1 MADKNMI
8 KLDEPID
15 MVKSDEPTVMA
26 TSNEPIRDSLII
38 YSLLSRLGKKCSRN
52 EVREAVSASASDN
65 PLDWAGDAISG
76 FGFLCNSGN
85 VKLSA
90 ITSSILPALVQGKDG
105 KLIIVEAI
113 SEGRVSIY
121 DSQNT
126 DTKHFTE
133 KEFQEWYA
141 GRLMYAQPALEDH
154 KTVKAR
160 LKALSPLRTLGM
172 SRFLWVAVAAL
183 LSNVLGL
190 STSLFIMVVYD
201 RVLPNQAL
209 ESLYALSIGVGL
221 AIVFDTILKGARSRI
236 VARASV
242 RADIDVNEDIF
253 DQFVEVSNTKDRKSV
268 GELSSVMRD
277 FEIFREFMSSATIL
291 TLVDLPFVLVFVGVI
306 YLIGGPLFI
315 VPLICIPTILLIILA
330 VQPILA
336 RNSAAV
342 SASAQSR
349 QGLLV
354 EILGGLEP
362 LRANGAFGYMKR
374 KFQTQSN
381 FYAKAN
387 GQAKSYSEI
396 NSNIIQIVQQVA
408 QVAIIVY
415 GFHLF
420 SDQVITMGSIIAVVI
435 LSGRALGPLAK
446 VGQTLGR
453 ANAAFVAR
461 GNLKRFLSAPRM
473 RNSGSTSMI
482 TNTENSAIEVHNVTL
497 RLSEMGRPLLNGF
510 NLNIKKG
517 EKVAIVGRTG
527 SGKTSL
533 IKLMVGLLSP
543 ETGSIMI
550 NGSDVRQFSRAD
562 LFRTVGTVFQ
572 EPWLFSGTLR
582 DNVAMGQ
589 EDCSDQDVI
598 ESLKAAGANFVGGES
613 GADLDFLIQDQGSN
627 LSGGQKQ
634 SVMMARALAFKPEV
648 YLFDEPTSAMD
659 GLTEAEVIAGLATKL
674 SDKTLVVVT
683 HKMPVV
689 AMCDRVLVMDNG
701 KLIGDGAKDAY
712 FELLRKRSEQKA

>member
-1 MADKNMI
+1 MTDTDIIEA
-8 KLDEPID
+8 ER
-15 MVKSDEPTVMA
+15 PT
-26 TSNEPIRDSLII
+26 RDALII
-38 YSLLSRLGKKCSRN
+38 YALLGRLGRKCTKN
-52 EVREAVSASASDN
+52 EVMEAVSSSAAEN
-65 PLDWAGDAISG
+65 PLGWAADAISG

-85 VKLSA
+85 VKISA
-90 ITSSILPALVQGKDG
+90 ITSSILPALALGKNG
-105 KLIIVEAI
+105 QLIILEEIQEDRFSV
-113 SEGRVSIY
+113 Y

-126 DTKHFTE
+126 EKKHLTK
-133 KEFQEWYA
+133 KEFEDWYS
-141 GRLMYAQPALEDH
+141 GQLINAQPALEDH
-154 KTVKAR
+154 NTIKER
-160 LKALSPLRTLGM
+160 LKALSPLRTLGTA
-172 SRFLWVAVAAL
+172 RFLWVAVAAL

-201 RVLPNQAL
+201 RVLPNQAID
-209 ESLYALSIGVGL
+209 SLYGLAIGVGI
-221 AIVFDTILKGARSRI
+221 AILFDTILKGARSRI

-242 RADIDVNEDIF
+242 RADIAVNEDIF
-253 DQFVEVSNTKDRKSV
+253 EQFVEVSNTKDRKSV
-268 GELSSVMRD
+268 GELSTVMRD
-277 FEIFREFMSSATIL
+277 FEVFREFMSSATIL

-315 VPLICIPTILLIILA
+315 VPLICIPTILIIILA

-342 SASAQSR
+342 SASATSR

-362 LRANGAFGYMKR
+362 LRANGAFAFMKR

-387 GQAKSYSEI
+387 HQAKSYAEI
-396 NSNIIQIVQQVA
+396 NGNIIQIVQQVA

-420 SDQVITMGSIIAVVI
+420 ADQIITMGSIIAVVI

-453 ANAAFVAR
+453 ANAAYVAR
-461 GNLKRFLSAPRM
+461 GNLTRFLSAPRM
-473 RNSGSTSMI
+473 RNSGATSMI
-482 TNTENSAIEVHNVTL
+482 TNTENSAIELHNVTL

-510 NLNIKKG
+510 NLTIKKG

-533 IKLMVGLLSP
+533 IKVIIGLLTP

-550 NGSDVRQFSRAD
+550 SGSDVRQYARAD
-562 LFRTVGTVFQ
+562 LFRKVGTVFQ
-572 EPWLFSGTLR
+572 ESWLFSGTIR

-589 EDCSDQDVI
+589 DDCSEQNIVDC
-598 ESLKAAGANFVGGES
+598 LRAAGANFIGEGTS
-613 GADLDFLIQDQGSN
+613 ADLDFLIQDQGSN
-627 LSGGQKQ
+627 LSGGQRQ
-634 SVMMARALAFKPEV
+634 SIMMARALAFNPDIF
-648 YLFDEPTSAMD
+648 LFDEPTSAMD
-659 GLTEAEVIAGLATKL
+659 GLTESEVIASL
-674 SDKTLVVVT
+674 SSNLGNKTLLVVT

-701 KLIGDGAKDAY
+701 KLVGDGTKDAY
-712 FELLRKRSEQKA
+712 FELLQKQLQQKAK

>member
-1 MADKNMI
+1 MTDTDIIEADR
-8 KLDEPID
+8 
-15 MVKSDEPTVMA
+15 PT
-26 TSNEPIRDSLII
+26 RDALII
-38 YSLLSRLGKKCSRN
+38 YALLGRLGRKCTKN
-52 EVREAVSASASDN
+52 EVMEAVSSSAAEN
-65 PLDWAGDAISG
+65 PLGWAADAISG

-85 VKLSA
+85 VKISA
-90 ITSSILPALVQGKDG
+90 ITSSILPALALGKNG
-105 KLIIVEAI
+105 QLIILEEIQEDRFSV
-113 SEGRVSIY
+113 Y

-126 DTKHFTE
+126 GKKHLTK
-133 KEFQEWYA
+133 KEFEDWYS
-141 GRLMYAQPALEDH
+141 GQLINAQPALEDH
-154 KTVKAR
+154 NTIKER
-160 LKALSPLRTLGM
+160 LKALSPLRTLGTA
-172 SRFLWVAVAAL
+172 RFLWVAVAAL

-201 RVLPNQAL
+201 RVLPNQAID
-209 ESLYALSIGVGL
+209 SLYGLAIGVGI
-221 AIVFDTILKGARSRI
+221 AILFDTILKGARSRI

-242 RADIDVNEDIF
+242 RADIAVNEDIF
-253 DQFVEVSNTKDRKSV
+253 EQFVEVSNTKDRKSV
-268 GELSSVMRD
+268 GELSTVMRD
-277 FEIFREFMSSATIL
+277 FEVFREFMSSATIL

-315 VPLICIPTILLIILA
+315 VPLICIPTILIIILA

-342 SASAQSR
+342 SASATSR

-362 LRANGAFGYMKR
+362 LRANGAFAFMKR

-387 GQAKSYSEI
+387 HQAKSYAEI
-396 NSNIIQIVQQVA
+396 NGNIIQIVQQVA

-420 SDQVITMGSIIAVVI
+420 ADQIITMDSIIAVVI

-453 ANAAFVAR
+453 ANAAYVAR
-461 GNLKRFLSAPRM
+461 GNLTRFLSAPRM
-473 RNSGSTSMI
+473 RNSGATSMI
-482 TNTENSAIEVHNVTL
+482 TNTENSAIELHNVTL

-510 NLNIKKG
+510 NLTIKKG

-533 IKLMVGLLSP
+533 IKVIIGLLTP

-550 NGSDVRQFSRAD
+550 SGSDVRQYARAD
-562 LFRTVGTVFQ
+562 LFRKVGTVFQ
-572 EPWLFSGTLR
+572 ESWLFSGTIR

-589 EDCSDQDVI
+589 DDCSEQNIVDC
-598 ESLKAAGANFVGGES
+598 LRAAGANFIGEGTS
-613 GADLDFLIQDQGSN
+613 ADLDFLIQDQGSN
-627 LSGGQKQ
+627 LSGGQRQ
-634 SVMMARALAFKPEV
+634 SIMMARALAFNPDIF
-648 YLFDEPTSAMD
+648 LFDEPTSAMD
-659 GLTEAEVIAGLATKL
+659 GLTESEVIASL
-674 SDKTLVVVT
+674 SSNLGNKTLLVVT

-701 KLIGDGAKDAY
+701 KLVGDGTKDAY
-712 FELLRKRSEQKA
+712 FELLQKQLQQKAK

>member
-1 MADKNMI
+1 MTDTDIIEA
-8 KLDEPID
+8 ER
-15 MVKSDEPTVMA
+15 PT
-26 TSNEPIRDSLII
+26 RDALII
-38 YSLLSRLGKKCSRN
+38 YALLGRLGRKCTKN
-52 EVREAVSASASDN
+52 EVMEAVSSSAAEN
-65 PLDWAGDAISG
+65 PLGWAADAISG

-85 VKLSA
+85 VKISA
-90 ITSSILPALVQGKDG
+90 ITSSILPALALGKNG
-105 KLIIVEAI
+105 QLIILEEI
-113 SEGRVSIY
+113 QEDRFSIY

-126 DTKHFTE
+126 GKKHLTK
-133 KEFQEWYA
+133 KEFEDWYS
-141 GRLMYAQPALEDH
+141 GQLINAQPALEDH
-154 KTVKAR
+154 NTIKER
-160 LKALSPLRTLGM
+160 LKALSPLRTLGTA
-172 SRFLWVAVAAL
+172 RFLWVAVAAL

-201 RVLPNQAL
+201 RVLPNQAID
-209 ESLYALSIGVGL
+209 SLYGLAIGVGI
-221 AIVFDTILKGARSRI
+221 AILFDTILKGARSRI

-242 RADIDVNEDIF
+242 RADIAVNEDIF
-253 DQFVEVSNTKDRKSV
+253 EQFVEVSNTKDRKSV
-268 GELSSVMRD
+268 GELSTVMRD
-277 FEIFREFMSSATIL
+277 FEVFREFMSSATIL

-315 VPLICIPTILLIILA
+315 VPLICIPTILIIILA

-342 SASAQSR
+342 SASATSR

-362 LRANGAFGYMKR
+362 LRANGAFAFMKR

-387 GQAKSYSEI
+387 HQAKSYAEI
-396 NSNIIQIVQQVA
+396 NGNIIQIVQQVA

-420 SDQVITMGSIIAVVI
+420 ADQIITMGSIIAVVI

-453 ANAAFVAR
+453 ANAAYVAR
-461 GNLKRFLSAPRM
+461 GNLTRFLSAPRM
-473 RNSGSTSMI
+473 RNSGATSMI
-482 TNTENSAIEVHNVTL
+482 TNTENSAIELHNVTL

-510 NLNIKKG
+510 NLTIKKG

-533 IKLMVGLLSP
+533 IKVIIGLLTP

-550 NGSDVRQFSRAD
+550 SGSDVRQYARAD
-562 LFRTVGTVFQ
+562 LFRKVGTVFQ
-572 EPWLFSGTLR
+572 ESWLFSGTIR

-589 EDCSDQDVI
+589 DDCSEQNIVDC
-598 ESLKAAGANFVGGES
+598 LRAAGANFIGEGTS
-613 GADLDFLIQDQGSN
+613 ADLDFLIQDQGSN
-627 LSGGQKQ
+627 LSGGQRQ
-634 SVMMARALAFKPEV
+634 SIMMARALAFNPDIF
-648 YLFDEPTSAMD
+648 LFDEPTSAMD
-659 GLTEAEVIAGLATKL
+659 GLTESEVIASL
-674 SDKTLVVVT
+674 SSNLGNKTLLVVT

-701 KLIGDGAKDAY
+701 KLVGDGTKDAY
-712 FELLRKRSEQKA
+712 FELLQKQLQQKAK

>member
-1 MADKNMI
+1 MTDTDIIEA
-8 KLDEPID
+8 ER
-15 MVKSDEPTVMA
+15 PT
-26 TSNEPIRDSLII
+26 RDALII
-38 YSLLSRLGKKCSRN
+38 YALLGRLGRKCTKN
-52 EVREAVSASASDN
+52 EVMEAVSSSAAEN
-65 PLDWAGDAISG
+65 PLGWTADAISG

-85 VKLSA
+85 VKISA
-90 ITSSILPALVQGKDG
+90 ITSSILPALALGKNG
-105 KLIIVEAI
+105 QLIILEEIQEDRFSV
-113 SEGRVSIY
+113 Y

-126 DTKHFTE
+126 GKKHLTK
-133 KEFQEWYA
+133 KEFEDWYS
-141 GRLMYAQPALEDH
+141 GQLINAQPALEDH
-154 KTVKAR
+154 NTIKER
-160 LKALSPLRTLGM
+160 LKALSPLRTLGTA
-172 SRFLWVAVAAL
+172 RFLWVAVAAL

-201 RVLPNQAL
+201 RVLPNQAID
-209 ESLYALSIGVGL
+209 SLYGLAIGVGI
-221 AIVFDTILKGARSRI
+221 AILFDTILKGARSRI

-242 RADIDVNEDIF
+242 RADIAVNEDIF
-253 DQFVEVSNTKDRKSV
+253 EQFVEVSNTKDRKSV
-268 GELSSVMRD
+268 GELSTVMRD
-277 FEIFREFMSSATIL
+277 FEVFREFMSSATIL

-315 VPLICIPTILLIILA
+315 VPLICIPTILIIILA

-342 SASAQSR
+342 SASATSR

-362 LRANGAFGYMKR
+362 LRANGAFAFMKR

-387 GQAKSYSEI
+387 HQAKSYAEI
-396 NSNIIQIVQQVA
+396 NGNIIQIVQQVA

-420 SDQVITMGSIIAVVI
+420 ADQIITMGSIIAVVI

-453 ANAAFVAR
+453 ANAAYVAR
-461 GNLKRFLSAPRM
+461 GNLTRFLSAPRM
-473 RNSGSTSMI
+473 RNSGATSMI
-482 TNTENSAIEVHNVTL
+482 TNTENSAIELHNVTL

-510 NLNIKKG
+510 NLTIKKG

-533 IKLMVGLLSP
+533 IKVIIGLLTP

-550 NGSDVRQFSRAD
+550 SGSDVRQYARAD
-562 LFRTVGTVFQ
+562 LFRKVGTVFQ
-572 EPWLFSGTLR
+572 ESWLFSGTIR

-589 EDCSDQDVI
+589 DDCSEQNIVDC
-598 ESLKAAGANFVGGES
+598 LRAAGANFIGEGTS
-613 GADLDFLIQDQGSN
+613 ADLDFLIQDQGSN
-627 LSGGQKQ
+627 LSGGQRQ
-634 SVMMARALAFKPEV
+634 SIMMARALAFNPDIF
-648 YLFDEPTSAMD
+648 LFDEPTSAMD
-659 GLTEAEVIAGLATKL
+659 GLTESEVIASL
-674 SDKTLVVVT
+674 SSNLGNKTLLVVT

-701 KLIGDGAKDAY
+701 KLVGDGTKDAY
-712 FELLRKRSEQKA
+712 FELLQKQLQQKAK

>member
-1 MADKNMI
+1 MTDTDIIEADR
-8 KLDEPID
+8 
-15 MVKSDEPTVMA
+15 PT
-26 TSNEPIRDSLII
+26 RDALII
-38 YSLLSRLGKKCSRN
+38 YALLGRLGRKCTKN
-52 EVREAVSASASDN
+52 EVMEAVSSSAAEN
-65 PLDWAGDAISG
+65 PLGWAADAISG

-85 VKLSA
+85 VKISA
-90 ITSSILPALVQGKDG
+90 ITSSILPALALGKNG
-105 KLIIVEAI
+105 QLIILEEIQEDRFSV
-113 SEGRVSIY
+113 Y

-126 DTKHFTE
+126 GKKHLTK
-133 KEFQEWYA
+133 KEFEDWYS
-141 GRLMYAQPALEDH
+141 GQLINAQPALEDH
-154 KTVKAR
+154 NTIKER
-160 LKALSPLRTLGM
+160 LKALSPLRTLGTA
-172 SRFLWVAVAAL
+172 RFLWVAVAAL

-201 RVLPNQAL
+201 RVLPNQAID
-209 ESLYALSIGVGL
+209 SLYGLAIGVGI
-221 AIVFDTILKGARSRI
+221 AILFDTILKGARSRI

-242 RADIDVNEDIF
+242 RADIAVNEDIF
-253 DQFVEVSNTKDRKSV
+253 EQFVEVSNTKDRKSV
-268 GELSSVMRD
+268 GELSTVMRD
-277 FEIFREFMSSATIL
+277 FEVFREFMSSATIL

-315 VPLICIPTILLIILA
+315 VPLICIPTILIIILA

-342 SASAQSR
+342 SASATSR

-362 LRANGAFGYMKR
+362 LRANGAFAFMKR

-387 GQAKSYSEI
+387 HQAKSYAEI
-396 NSNIIQIVQQVA
+396 NGNIIQIVQQVA

-420 SDQVITMGSIIAVVI
+420 ADQIITMGSIIAVVI

-453 ANAAFVAR
+453 ANAAYVAR
-461 GNLKRFLSAPRM
+461 GNLTRFLSAPRM
-473 RNSGSTSMI
+473 RNSGATSMI
-482 TNTENSAIEVHNVTL
+482 TNTENSAIELHNVTL

-510 NLNIKKG
+510 NLTIKKG

-533 IKLMVGLLSP
+533 IKVIIGLLTP

-550 NGSDVRQFSRAD
+550 SGSDVRQYARAD
-562 LFRTVGTVFQ
+562 LFRKVGTVFQ
-572 EPWLFSGTLR
+572 ESWLFSGTIR

-589 EDCSDQDVI
+589 DDCSEQNIVDC
-598 ESLKAAGANFVGGES
+598 LRAAGANFIGEGTS
-613 GADLDFLIQDQGSN
+613 ADLDFLIQDQGSN
-627 LSGGQKQ
+627 LSGGQRQ
-634 SVMMARALAFKPEV
+634 SIMMARALAFNPDIF
-648 YLFDEPTSAMD
+648 LFDEPTSAMD
-659 GLTEAEVIAGLATKL
+659 GLTESEVIASL
-674 SDKTLVVVT
+674 SSNLGNKTLLVVT

-701 KLIGDGAKDAY
+701 KLVGDGTKDAY
-712 FELLRKRSEQKA
+712 FELLQKQLQQKAK

>member
-1 MADKNMI
+1 MTDTDIIEA
-8 KLDEPID
+8 ER
-15 MVKSDEPTVMA
+15 PT
-26 TSNEPIRDSLII
+26 RDALII
-38 YSLLSRLGKKCSRN
+38 YALLGRLGRKCTKN
-52 EVREAVSASASDN
+52 EVMEAVSSSAAEN
-65 PLDWAGDAISG
+65 PLGWAADAISG

-85 VKLSA
+85 VKISA
-90 ITSSILPALVQGKDG
+90 ITSSILPALALGKNG
-105 KLIIVEAI
+105 QLIILEEIQEDRFSV
-113 SEGRVSIY
+113 Y

-126 DTKHFTE
+126 EKKHLTK
-133 KEFQEWYA
+133 KEFEDWYS
-141 GRLMYAQPALEDH
+141 GQLINAQPALEDH
-154 KTVKAR
+154 NTIKER
-160 LKALSPLRTLGM
+160 LKALSPLRTLGTA
-172 SRFLWVAVAAL
+172 RFLWVAVAAL

-201 RVLPNQAL
+201 RVLPNQAID
-209 ESLYALSIGVGL
+209 SLYGLAIGVGI
-221 AIVFDTILKGARSRI
+221 AILFDTILKGARSRI

-242 RADIDVNEDIF
+242 RADIAVNEDIF
-253 DQFVEVSNTKDRKSV
+253 EQFVEVSNTKDRKSV
-268 GELSSVMRD
+268 GELSTVMRD
-277 FEIFREFMSSATIL
+277 FEVFREFMSSATIL

-315 VPLICIPTILLIILA
+315 VPLICIPTILIIILA

-342 SASAQSR
+342 SASATSR

-362 LRANGAFGYMKR
+362 LRANGAFAFMKR

-387 GQAKSYSEI
+387 HQAKSYAEI
-396 NSNIIQIVQQVA
+396 NGNIIQIVQQVA

-420 SDQVITMGSIIAVVI
+420 ADQIITMGSIIAVVI

-453 ANAAFVAR
+453 ANAAYVAR
-461 GNLKRFLSAPRM
+461 GNLTRFLSAPRM
-473 RNSGSTSMI
+473 RNSGATSMI
-482 TNTENSAIEVHNVTL
+482 TNTENSAIELHNVTL

-510 NLNIKKG
+510 NLTIKKG

-533 IKLMVGLLSP
+533 IKVIIGLLTP

-550 NGSDVRQFSRAD
+550 SGSDVRQYARAD
-562 LFRTVGTVFQ
+562 LFRKVGTVFQ
-572 EPWLFSGTLR
+572 ESWLFSGTIR

-589 EDCSDQDVI
+589 DDCSEQNIVDC
-598 ESLKAAGANFVGGES
+598 LRAAGANFIGEGTS
-613 GADLDFLIQDQGSN
+613 ADLDFLIQDQGSN
-627 LSGGQKQ
+627 LSGGQRQ
-634 SVMMARALAFKPEV
+634 SIMMARALAFNPDIF
-648 YLFDEPTSAMD
+648 LFDEPTSAMD
-659 GLTEAEVIAGLATKL
+659 GLTESEVIASL
-674 SDKTLVVVT
+674 SSNLGSKTLLVVT

-701 KLIGDGAKDAY
+701 KLVGDGTKDAY
-712 FELLRKRSEQKA
+712 FELLQKQLQQKAK

>member
-1 MADKNMI
+1 M
-8 KLDEPID
+8 
-15 MVKSDEPTVMA
+15 SDEPVIKPEAPM
-26 TSNEPIRDSLII
+26 RDALII
-38 YSLLSRLGKKCSRN
+38 YALLSRLGKKCTKN
-52 EVREAVSASASDN
+52 EVLEAVSASAAEN
-65 PLDWAGDAISG
+65 QLGWATDAISG
-76 FGFLCNSGN
+76 FGFLCTSGS
-85 VKLSA
+85 VKISA
-90 ITSSILPALVQGKDG
+90 INSSILPALVLGKDG
-105 KLIIVEAI
+105 QLIILEEIQKDRI
-113 SEGRVSIY
+113 SVY
-121 DSQNT
+121 DSK
-126 DTKHFTE
+126 DPAKKHITE
-133 KEFQEWYA
+133 KEFKEWYS
-141 GRLMYAQPALEDH
+141 GELLYAQPALEDH
-154 KTVKAR
+154 KTIKQR
-160 LKALSPLRTLGM
+160 LKALSPLRTLGTA
-172 SRFLWVAVAAL
+172 RFLWVAVAAF

-201 RVLPNQAL
+201 RVLPNQAID
-209 ESLYALSIGVGL
+209 SLYGLAIGVGI
-221 AIVFDTILKGARSRI
+221 AILFDTILKGARSRI

-242 RADIDVNEDIF
+242 RADIAVNEDIF
-253 DQFVEVSNTKDRKSV
+253 EQFIEVSNTRDRKSV
-268 GELSSVMRD
+268 GELSTVMRD
-277 FEIFREFMSSATIL
+277 FEVFREFMSSATIL

-315 VPLICIPTILLIILA
+315 VPLICIPTILIIILA

-342 SASAQSR
+342 SASATSR

-362 LRANGAFGYMKR
+362 LRANGAFAFMKR

-387 GQAKSYSEI
+387 HQAKSYAEI
-396 NSNIIQIVQQVA
+396 NGNIIQIVQQVA

-420 SDQVITMGSIIAVVI
+420 ADQIITMGAIIAVVI

-453 ANAAFVAR
+453 ANAAYVAR
-461 GNLKRFLSAPRM
+461 GNLVRFLSAPRM
-473 RNSGSTSMI
+473 RNSGATSMI
-482 TNTENSAIEVHNVTL
+482 ASAENSAIELHNVTL
-497 RLSEMGRPLLNGF
+497 KLSEMGRPLLNGF
-510 NLNIKKG
+510 NLSIKKG

-533 IKLMVGLLSP
+533 IKVIIGLLAP

-550 NGSDVRQFSRAD
+550 NGSDVRQYARAD

-572 EPWLFSGTLR
+572 ESWLFSGTLR

-589 EDCSDQDVI
+589 DDCSDQHII
-598 ESLKAAGANFVGGES
+598 ECLKMAGANFIGEGTS
-613 GADLDFLIQDQGSN
+613 ADLDFLIQDQGSN
-627 LSGGQKQ
+627 LSGGQRQ
-634 SVMMARALAFKPEV
+634 SVMMARALVFKPDV
-648 YLFDEPTSAMD
+648 FLFDEPTSAMD
-659 GLTEAEVIAGLATKL
+659 GVTEAEVIASLAAATK
-674 SDKTLVVVT
+674 DKTLVVVT

-701 KLIGDGAKDAY
+701 KLVGDGAKDAY
-712 FELLRKRSEQKA
+712 FEMLQKHAEQKAK

>member
-1 MADKNMI
+1 MTDTDIIEA
-8 KLDEPID
+8 ER
-15 MVKSDEPTVMA
+15 PT
-26 TSNEPIRDSLII
+26 RDALII
-38 YSLLSRLGKKCSRN
+38 YALLGRLGRKCTKN
-52 EVREAVSASASDN
+52 EVMEAVSSSAAEN
-65 PLDWAGDAISG
+65 PLGWAADAISG

-85 VKLSA
+85 VKISA
-90 ITSSILPALVQGKDG
+90 ITSSILPALALGKNG
-105 KLIIVEAI
+105 QLIILEEIQEDRFSV
-113 SEGRVSIY
+113 Y
-121 DSQNT
+121 DSQNIEKKHL
-126 DTKHFTE
+126 TK
-133 KEFQEWYA
+133 KEFEDWYF
-141 GRLMYAQPALEDH
+141 GQLINAQPALEDH
-154 KTVKAR
+154 NTIKER
-160 LKALSPLRTLGM
+160 LKALSPLRTLGTA
-172 SRFLWVAVAAL
+172 RFLWVAVAAL

-201 RVLPNQAL
+201 RVLPNQAID
-209 ESLYALSIGVGL
+209 SLYGLAIGVGI
-221 AIVFDTILKGARSRI
+221 AILFDTILKGARSRI

-242 RADIDVNEDIF
+242 RADIAVNEDIF
-253 DQFVEVSNTKDRKSV
+253 EQFVEVSNTKDRKSV
-268 GELSSVMRD
+268 GELSTVMRD
-277 FEIFREFMSSATIL
+277 FEVFREFMSSATIL

-315 VPLICIPTILLIILA
+315 VPLICIPTILIIILA

-342 SASAQSR
+342 SASATSR

-362 LRANGAFGYMKR
+362 LRANGAFAFMKR

-387 GQAKSYSEI
+387 HQAKSYAEI
-396 NSNIIQIVQQVA
+396 NGNIIQIVQQVA

-420 SDQVITMGSIIAVVI
+420 ADQIITMGSIIAVVI

-453 ANAAFVAR
+453 ANAAYVAR
-461 GNLKRFLSAPRM
+461 GNLTRFLSAPRM
-473 RNSGSTSMI
+473 RNSGATSMI
-482 TNTENSAIEVHNVTL
+482 TNTENSAIELHNVTL

-510 NLNIKKG
+510 NLTIKKG

-533 IKLMVGLLSP
+533 IKVIIGLLTP

-550 NGSDVRQFSRAD
+550 SGSDVRQYARAD
-562 LFRTVGTVFQ
+562 LFRKVGTVFQ
-572 EPWLFSGTLR
+572 ESWLFSGTIR

-589 EDCSDQDVI
+589 DDCSEQNIVDC
-598 ESLKAAGANFVGGES
+598 LRAAGANFIGEGTS
-613 GADLDFLIQDQGSN
+613 ADLDFLIQDQGSN
-627 LSGGQKQ
+627 LSGGQRQ
-634 SVMMARALAFKPEV
+634 SIMMARALAFNPDIF
-648 YLFDEPTSAMD
+648 LFDEPTSAMD
-659 GLTEAEVIAGLATKL
+659 GLTESEVIASL
-674 SDKTLVVVT
+674 SSNLGNKTLLVVT

-701 KLIGDGAKDAY
+701 KLVGDGTKDAY
-712 FELLRKRSEQKA
+712 FELLQKQLQQKAK

>member
-1 MADKNMI
+1 MTDTDIIEA
-8 KLDEPID
+8 ER
-15 MVKSDEPTVMA
+15 PT
-26 TSNEPIRDSLII
+26 RDALII
-38 YSLLSRLGKKCSRN
+38 YALLGRLGRKCTKN
-52 EVREAVSASASDN
+52 EVMEAVSSSAAEN
-65 PLDWAGDAISG
+65 PLGWAADAISG

-85 VKLSA
+85 VKISA
-90 ITSSILPALVQGKDG
+90 ITSSILPALALGKNG
-105 KLIIVEAI
+105 QLIILEEI
-113 SEGRVSIY
+113 QEDRFSIY

-126 DTKHFTE
+126 GKKHLTK
-133 KEFQEWYA
+133 KEFEDWYS
-141 GRLMYAQPALEDH
+141 GQLINAQPALEDH
-154 KTVKAR
+154 NTIKER
-160 LKALSPLRTLGM
+160 LKALSPLRTLGTA
-172 SRFLWVAVAAL
+172 RFLWVAVAAL

-201 RVLPNQAL
+201 RVLPNQAID
-209 ESLYALSIGVGL
+209 SLYGLAIGVGI
-221 AIVFDTILKGARSRI
+221 AILFDTILKGARSRI

-242 RADIDVNEDIF
+242 RADIAVNEDIF
-253 DQFVEVSNTKDRKSV
+253 EQFVEVSNTKDRKSV
-268 GELSSVMRD
+268 GELSTVMRD
-277 FEIFREFMSSATIL
+277 FEVFREFMSSATIL

-315 VPLICIPTILLIILA
+315 VPLICIPTILIIILA

-342 SASAQSR
+342 SASATSR

-362 LRANGAFGYMKR
+362 LRANGAFAFMKR

-387 GQAKSYSEI
+387 HQAKSYAEI
-396 NSNIIQIVQQVA
+396 NGNIIQIVQQVA

-420 SDQVITMGSIIAVVI
+420 ADQIITMGSIIAVVI

-453 ANAAFVAR
+453 ANAAYVAR
-461 GNLKRFLSAPRM
+461 GNLTRFLSAPRM
-473 RNSGSTSMI
+473 RNSGATSMI
-482 TNTENSAIEVHNVTL
+482 TNTENSAIELHNVTL

-510 NLNIKKG
+510 NLTIKNG

-533 IKLMVGLLSP
+533 IKVIIGLLTP

-550 NGSDVRQFSRAD
+550 SGSDVRQYARAD
-562 LFRTVGTVFQ
+562 LFRKVGTVFQ
-572 EPWLFSGTLR
+572 ESWLFSGTIR

-589 EDCSDQDVI
+589 DDCSEQNIVDC
-598 ESLKAAGANFVGGES
+598 LRAAGANFIGEGTS
-613 GADLDFLIQDQGSN
+613 ADLDFLIQDQGSN
-627 LSGGQKQ
+627 LSGGQRQ
-634 SVMMARALAFKPEV
+634 SIMMARALAFNPDIF
-648 YLFDEPTSAMD
+648 LFDEPTSAMD
-659 GLTEAEVIAGLATKL
+659 GLTESEVIASL
-674 SDKTLVVVT
+674 SSNLGNKTLLVVT

-701 KLIGDGAKDAY
+701 KLVGDGTKDAY
-712 FELLRKRSEQKA
+712 FELLQKQLQQKAK

>member
-1 MADKNMI
+1 MTDTDIIEA
-8 KLDEPID
+8 ER
-15 MVKSDEPTVMA
+15 PT
-26 TSNEPIRDSLII
+26 RDALII
-38 YSLLSRLGKKCSRN
+38 YALLGRLGRKCTKN
-52 EVREAVSASASDN
+52 EVMEAVSSSAAEN
-65 PLDWAGDAISG
+65 PLGWAADAISG

-85 VKLSA
+85 VKISA
-90 ITSSILPALVQGKDG
+90 ITSSILPALALGKNG
-105 KLIIVEAI
+105 QLIILEEIQEDRFSV
-113 SEGRVSIY
+113 Y

-126 DTKHFTE
+126 EKKHLTK
-133 KEFQEWYA
+133 KEFEDWYS
-141 GRLMYAQPALEDH
+141 GQLINAQPALEDH
-154 KTVKAR
+154 NTIKER
-160 LKALSPLRTLGM
+160 LKALSPLRTLGTA
-172 SRFLWVAVAAL
+172 RFLWVAVAAL

-201 RVLPNQAL
+201 RVLPNQAID
-209 ESLYALSIGVGL
+209 SLYGLAIGVGI
-221 AIVFDTILKGARSRI
+221 AILFDTILKGARSRI

-242 RADIDVNEDIF
+242 RADIAVNEDIF
-253 DQFVEVSNTKDRKSV
+253 EQFVEVSNTKDRKSV
-268 GELSSVMRD
+268 GELSTVMRD
-277 FEIFREFMSSATIL
+277 FEVFREFMSSATIL

-315 VPLICIPTILLIILA
+315 VPLICIPTILIIILA

-342 SASAQSR
+342 SASATSR

-362 LRANGAFGYMKR
+362 LRANGAFAFMKR

-387 GQAKSYSEI
+387 HQAKSYAEI
-396 NSNIIQIVQQVA
+396 NGNIIQIVQQVA

-420 SDQVITMGSIIAVVI
+420 ADQIITMGSIIAVVI

-453 ANAAFVAR
+453 ANAAYVAR
-461 GNLKRFLSAPRM
+461 GNLTRFLSAPRM
-473 RNSGSTSMI
+473 RNSGATSMI
-482 TNTENSAIEVHNVTL
+482 TNTENSAIELHNVTL

-510 NLNIKKG
+510 NLTIKNG

-533 IKLMVGLLSP
+533 IKVIIGLLTP

-550 NGSDVRQFSRAD
+550 SGSDVRQYARAD
-562 LFRTVGTVFQ
+562 LFRKVGTVFQ
-572 EPWLFSGTLR
+572 ESWLFSGTIR

-589 EDCSDQDVI
+589 DDCSEQNIVDC
-598 ESLKAAGANFVGGES
+598 LRAAGANFIGEGTS
-613 GADLDFLIQDQGSN
+613 ADLDFLIQDQGSN
-627 LSGGQKQ
+627 LSGGQRQ
-634 SVMMARALAFKPEV
+634 SIMMARALAFNPDIF
-648 YLFDEPTSAMD
+648 LFDEPTSAMD
-659 GLTEAEVIAGLATKL
+659 GLTESEVIASL
-674 SDKTLVVVT
+674 SSNLGNKTLLVVT

-701 KLIGDGAKDAY
+701 KLVGDGTKDAY
-712 FELLRKRSEQKA
+712 FELLQKQLQQKAK